1 VRRSADRLA
10 VAFLTLVV
18 LVLWADVLVGRKS
31 LYIRDVARVYIPERA
46 VLRTILMGGELPL
59 WNPHFGGGQPL
70 AANPAFEAFYP
81 PQWLALL
88 PSFPIGV
95 HVEIVFHALLAAI
108 GMFLFLR
115 TLRLRVQAAVFGALT
130 FALGGLIVSST
141 NLFPFLF
148 SVAWW
153 PWIALFLRRALD
165 DRRPRDF
172 ALAALALGAM
182 FLAAEQSM
190 ILQAGALIAAYAGY
204 RLRLRGIAMAILIG
218 AAAVLIGAVQLIPAL
233 DFQRDSGRATP
244 LPYDVASSWSMAP
257 LRPLELIVP
266 SVFGRFTPEAV
277 YFWASDHPS
286 HIPWLFSW
294 YSGMLAAALAIAG
307 FVHRIRGWI
316 FTAAVCAV
324 SYAFAVY
331 PLVYRLGFHSI
342 RYPEKFF
349 FAGAFMLIVFAAIA
363 ADRFLVDA
371 SFRRTTLLVSVGFIF
386 VAAGALAFAYSPL
399 FPRVW
404 HLTGYFED
412 LLREAREGG
421 MTTLMTASALALI
434 LLLRER
440 PRIALPLLCAFVLA
454 DLGPRGYGLA
464 PRIDGHFY
472 DAPAIASK
480 IPPGARLYNDAAWR
494 VMMLPQPRIAYD
506 DRWPRMRNAMF
517 TEMQALWG
525 FDSVLELDV
534 TGTMLLPSGELSRA
548 FWNAELGGHGD
559 VARQILDIAGVTYVI
574 ALRDSTSPTDPAT
587 VVPFHGQG
595 PWRIEGPGRIL
606 RAHQSANTMDFDV
619 DAAGISRLVM
629 AVTRHRYWQATIDGV
644 PATIRPA
651 NIAFQAIDIPPGRH
665 AVAMRYWNPL
675 VVICGA
681 VSLISA
687 LFLAVVALRSKAPP
701 PPLPH

>member
-1 VRRSADRLA
+1 MRRSADRLA
-10 VAFLTLVV
+10 VALLTLVV
-18 LVLWADVLVGRKS
+18 LLLWADVLAGGKS

-81 PQWLALL
+81 PQWLVLL
-88 PSFPIGV
+88 PAFPIGV
-95 HVEIVFHALLAAI
+95 HVEIVFHVLLAAI

-115 TLRLRVQAAVFGALT
+115 RLLLRVEAVVFGALT
-130 FALGGLIVSST
+130 FALGGLIASST

-153 PWIALFLRRALD
+153 PWIALFLRRGLD

-172 ALAALALGAM
+172 ALAGLSLGAM
-182 FLAAEQSM
+182 FLVAEQSM
-190 ILQAGALIAAYAGY
+190 ILQAGASIAGYAAY
-204 RLRLRGIAMAILIG
+204 RLRLRGIAMAVLIG
-218 AAAVLIGAVQLIPAL
+218 AAAVLIGAVQLVPAL
-233 DFQRDSGRATP
+233 DLQRDSGRAAP
-244 LPYDVASSWSMAP
+244 LAYEVASSWSMAP

-266 SVFGRFTPEAV
+266 SAFGRFTQDAV

-286 HIPWLFSW
+286 RVPWLFSW
-294 YSGMLAAALAIAG
+294 YSGMLAAVLVIAG

-324 SYAFAVY
+324 SYAFAIY
-331 PLVYRLGFHSI
+331 PFVYRLGFHSI

-371 SFRRTTLLVSVGFIF
+371 AFRRTTLFVSVALVFE
-386 VAAGALAFAYSPL
+386 AAGSLAFTYSPF

-412 LLREAREGG
+412 VLREARAGG
-421 MTTLMTASALALI
+421 MTTLLTASALALI

-440 PRIALPLLCAFVLA
+440 PRIALPLLGLFVLA

-464 PRIDGHFY
+464 PRIDRHFY
-472 DAPAIASK
+472 DAPAIASR
-480 IPPGARLYNDAAWR
+480 IPAGARLYNDAAWR
-494 VMMLPQPRIAYD
+494 VAMLPQPRIAYD

-534 TGTMLLPSGELSRA
+534 TATMLLPSGELSRA
-548 FWNAELGGHGD
+548 FWNAELSGHRD

-574 ALRDSTSPTDPAT
+574 ALRDATSPTDPAT
-587 VVPFHGQG
+587 VVPTHGHG

-606 RAHQSANTMDFDV
+606 RAHQSANTMDFDI
-619 DAAGISRLVM
+619 DAAASARLVM

-644 PATIRPA
+644 PAAIRPA
-651 NIAFQAIDIPPGRH
+651 NIAFQSIDIPPGRH
-665 AVAMRYWNPL
+665 TVAMRYRNPL
-675 VVICGA
+675 VVICGV
-681 VSLISA
+681 VSVISA
-687 LFLAVVALRSKAPP
+687 LLLAVVALRSKAPP